1 MKNRRFKSVSCDQA
15 VFECERLAVAD
26 WQQKKRLIE
35 GYKKRCSES
44 QLICGQV
51 KF

>member
-26 WQQKKRLIE
+26 WQQKND
-35 GYKKRCSES
+35 
-44 QLICGQV
+44 
-51 KF
+51 